1 MRKSFAIGTAV
12 ALALAVQPAGAQ
24 QATNAAP
31 AGAGDD
37 AARTPPAETD
47 AEAEGLQDIIVTAQR
62 RSESLQR
69 AAVAVTAVTGDA
81 LANAGITE
89 TANLGKLVPALVV
102 QPTGGTTSFFLRGVG
117 TNSQTSFAENAIAF
131 NFNGIYVGRPTAPA
145 GVFYDIER
153 VEVVKGPQGT
163 LYGRNATGGAINVLP
178 RRPVLGEFG
187 AEGLLEYGNYDAKK
201 AMGAVN
207 LPLGGIVALRI
218 AGQVVDRDG
227 FISDGYDDE
236 RGEAVRAS
244 LLVQPSDLWS
254 MTIVGDYYRQHGK
267 GAGAVLLP
275 YAGMNAP
282 PLKDRVSV
290 SDPRAQAAIAQF
302 AAGVFAPPFC
312 GGFGGFIRS
321 GCVAQAGTDAFMDN
335 KFHGLSATVEG
346 DMGFATLTVI
356 PAWRR
361 SDVRYRTYL
370 PGFRGDVTDVSD
382 QMSVEARLA
391 SDSTRRLRY
400 VLGAF
405 FYDEKQEAVN
415 FFRQG
420 TISTTRFAP
429 NLRTES
435 IAGFGQLTFDVTD
448 AFRLV
453 AGGRYTR
460 EDKRQRTRTAGG
472 GLPGPVEP
480 ALGAPFT
487 GALTFE
493 KFTWKAGVEADLGPA
508 SLLYANVATGF
519 KSGGFFV
526 AQPPN
531 NSFAPETL
539 TAYTVGAKN
548 RFFGNRLQFNVE
560 AFYWNYN
567 DQQITFVGGVPTGTG
582 LIGQGSITVNAGKSR
597 IYGAEVEMRFAPSAN
612 DLFTAVG
619 QYLNGRYDD
628 LTTSN
633 FSPTG
638 APVATG
644 CTITGSRLANPGI
657 NTARF
662 YDIDCSGKPTVQS
675 PRWSFNLGYERTV
688 PLAGQLDL
696 VFGAR
701 TNIETSRFL
710 DANYRPETK
719 QGGFMMSDAYLT
731 LRVGTWNLTGF
742 VNNIENAAVLARAGT
757 RPILDFPV
765 GTLRPPRT
773 YGVRVG
779 FDF

>member
-1 MRKSFAIGTAV
+1 MRRISGLGTAM
-12 ALALAVQPAGAQ
+12 ALALAAQPAWAQ
-24 QATNAAP
+24 QVTNSAP
-31 AGAGDD
+31 ADPVEE
-37 AARTPPAETD
+37 AAQAPDEG
-47 AEAEGLQDIIVTAQR
+47 EGLQDIVVTAQR

-117 TNSQTSFAENAIAF
+117 TNSQNSFSENAVAF
-131 NFNGIYVGRPTAPA
+131 NFNGVYVGRPTAPA
-145 GVFYDIER
+145 GVFYDLER

-178 RRPVLGEFG
+178 RKPVLGRFG
-187 AEGLLEYGNYDAKK
+187 VEGLLEYGNYDAKK
-201 AMGAVN
+201 ASGAIN
-207 LPLGGIVALRI
+207 LPLGQVVALRV

-227 FISDGYDDE
+227 YISDGYDDE

-244 LLVQPSDLWS
+244 ILIQPSDRWS
-254 MTIVGDYYRQHGK
+254 MTIVGDYYNQHGK
-267 GAGAVLLP
+267 GSGAVLLP

-282 PLKDRVSV
+282 PLEDRVSV

-302 AAGVFAPPFC
+302 AAGIFAPPFC
-312 GGFGGFIRS
+312 GGAGGFVRS
-321 GCVAQAGTDAFMDN
+321 GCIAQAGSDGFLDN
-335 KFHGLSATVEG
+335 KFYGLSATVEG
-346 DMGFATLTVI
+346 DMGFGKLTII

-361 SDVRYRTYL
+361 SDTNFRTYL
-370 PGFRGDVTDVSD
+370 PGFRGDITDLAE
-382 QMSVEARLA
+382 QMSVEARL
-391 SDSTRRLRY
+391 SSNEDQRLRY
-400 VLGAF
+400 VVGAF
-405 FYDEKQEAVN
+405 FFDEKQQAVN

-420 TISTTRFAP
+420 NLSTTRFAP

-460 EDKRQRTRTAGG
+460 EDKRQRTRTAAG
-472 GLPGPVEP
+472 GLPGPIEP

-487 GALTFE
+487 GSLTFE
-493 KFTWKAGVEADLGPA
+493 KFTWKAGVEFDAGPA

-531 NSFAPETL
+531 NTFAPETL
-539 TAYTVGAKN
+539 TAYTAGAKN
-548 RFFGNRLQFNVE
+548 RFFGNKLQLNVE
-560 AFYWNYN
+560 AFYWDYK

-582 LIGQGSITVNAGKSR
+582 LFAQGSTTVNAGKSR
-597 IYGAEVEMRFAPSAN
+597 IYGAEVEMRFAPSRN
-612 DLFTAVG
+612 DLFTAVA
-619 QYLNGRYDD
+619 QYLNGRYDE
-628 LTTSN
+628 LQTAN

-638 APVATG
+638 APVRTG
-644 CTITGSRLANPGI
+644 CTVLGSRLANPGV
-657 NTARF
+657 NAARF
-662 YDIDCSGKPTVQS
+662 YDIDCSGKPAVNA
-675 PRWSFNLGYERTV
+675 PEWSFNLGYERTF
-688 PLAGQLDL
+688 PLGASYDL
-696 VFGAR
+696 ILGAR

-710 DANYRPETK
+710 NSNFRIEEK
-719 QGGFMMSDAYLT
+719 QDGFMMSDAYMT
-731 LRVGTWNLTGF
+731 LRAEGWSVTGF
-742 VNNIENAAVLARAGT
+742 VNNIEDAEVLARAGA
-757 RPILDFPV
+757 RPVLDFPV